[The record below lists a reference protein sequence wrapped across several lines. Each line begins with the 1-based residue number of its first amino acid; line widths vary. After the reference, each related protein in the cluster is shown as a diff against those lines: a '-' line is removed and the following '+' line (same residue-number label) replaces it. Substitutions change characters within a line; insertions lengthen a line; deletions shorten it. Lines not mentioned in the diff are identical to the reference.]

1 MGGWRLRGVGPP
13 LYIEAR
19 GGGRET
25 GGVLGGPEIITFLL
39 LALGGALA
47 VGNIAALINPEGP
60 RKRQA
65 GRPGIPPPPGAPDEE
80 ARPKVGRSVVMIA
93 VGLVIVVWAIAS
105 LIGG

>member
-1 MGGWRLRGVGPP
+1 M
-13 LYIEAR
+13 
-19 GGGRET
+19 
-25 GGVLGGPEIITFLL
+25 LGGPEIITFLL

-47 VGNIAALINPEGP
+47 VGNIAALINPDGP

-65 GRPGIPPPPGAPDEE
+65 GRRDIPPPPGAPDEP
-80 ARPKVGRSVVMIA
+80 ATPKVGRSVVMIA